1 MLPKVRATWRVSE
14 RRACNV
20 LDINRKMLH
29 YRPIKR
35 DDPILRTRIKEIAWH
50 RVRYG
55 YKRIAVLLRREGW
68 FVNLKRVR
76 RIYREENLTIR
87 LKTPKR
93 RRAATVREERI
104 VPTASN
110 QSWAMDFMHDV
121 LADGSKIR
129 FLTIVDTF
137 SRESLALEVAMGFKS
152 AQVVEVLRRVVDERG
167 TPERI
172 HCDNGP
178 EFVSL
183 QLDQW
188 AYWNRVKLDFSRPGR
203 PSDNA
208 FCESFNNRVR
218 QELLNPN
225 WFRSLADARVQAS
238 AWRRDYNANHP
249 HSSLGNLSPEEYA
262 RRAKNITQIVAISG
276 EVAE

>member
-1 MLPKVRATWRVSE
+1 MLPKVREAWRLSE
-14 RRACNV
+14 RRACVV

-29 YRPIKR
+29 YCPVKR
-35 DDPILRTRIKEIAWH
+35 DDPILRARIKEIAH
-50 RVRYG
+50 TRIRYG
-55 YKRIAVLLRREGW
+55 YERITILLRREGW
-68 FVNLKRVR
+68 QVNRKRVR
-76 RIYREENLTIR
+76 RIYREENLAIR
-87 LKTPKR
+87 AKTPKR
-93 RRAATVREERI
+93 RRAAVVRTERV
-104 VPTASN
+104 VPSAPN

-121 LADGSKIR
+121 LADGTKIR
-129 FLTIVDTF
+129 LLTIVDSF
-137 SRESLALEVAMGFKS
+137 SRESLALEVALGFKS
-152 AQVVEVLRRVVDERG
+152 TDVVEVLRRLIAERG
-167 TPERI
+167 SPQRI

-188 AYWNRVKLDFSRPGR
+188 AYWNRVKLNFSRPGR

-225 WFRSLADARVQAS
+225 WFRSLADARAQAT

-262 RRAKNITQIVAISG
+262 RRAKNITQLAVISG

>member
-1 MLPKVRATWRVSE
+1 
-14 RRACNV
+14 
-20 LDINRKMLH
+20 
-29 YRPIKR
+29 
-35 DDPILRTRIKEIAWH
+35 
-50 RVRYG
+50 
-55 YKRIAVLLRREGW
+55 
-68 FVNLKRVR
+68 VR

-93 RRAATVREERI
+93 RRAASVREERV
-104 VPTASN
+104 VPIASN

-152 AQVVEVLRRVVDERG
+152 AQVVEVLRRVVDKRG

-203 PSDNA
+203 PSDKRVLRIVQQPRA
-208 FCESFNNRVR
+208 TGTAQPELVPIARRRTRSGFGLAPRLQRQSPAQFARKSFTRRVR
-218 QELLNPN
+218 PSSEEHASNRRHFWRGRSKTGRPP
-225 WFRSLADARVQAS
+225 FRLSDNL
-238 AWRRDYNANHP
+238 RDGRMTGP
-249 HSSLGNLSPEEYA
+249 
-262 RRAKNITQIVAISG
+262 
-276 EVAE
+276 

>member
-1 MLPKVRATWRVSE
+1 MLPKVREAWRLSE
-14 RRACNV
+14 RRACVV

-29 YRPIKR
+29 YCPVKR
-35 DDPILRTRIKEIAWH
+35 DDPILRARIKEIAH
-50 RVRYG
+50 TRIRYG
-55 YKRIAVLLRREGW
+55 YERITILLRREGW
-68 FVNLKRVR
+68 QVNRKRVR
-76 RIYREENLTIR
+76 RIYREENLAIR
-87 LKTPKR
+87 AKTPKR
-93 RRAATVREERI
+93 RRAAVVRTERV
-104 VPTASN
+104 VPSAPN

-121 LADGSKIR
+121 LADGTKIR
-129 FLTIVDTF
+129 LLTIVDSF
-137 SRESLALEVAMGFKS
+137 SRESLALEVALGFKS
-152 AQVVEVLRRVVDERG
+152 TDVVEVLRRLIAERG
-167 TPERI
+167 SPQRI

-225 WFRSLADARVQAS
+225 WFRSLADARAQAT

-262 RRAKNITQIVAISG
+262 RRAKNITQLAVISG